1 MEEKQYCE
9 ECGEELIN
17 GICFNDECASSPYYI
32 SEDEENDEDWCE
44 LCGDEMIDGYCSN
57 PSCENSEEYNEDNE
71 NTEE

>member
-17 GICFNDECASSPYYI
+17 GICFNDRCPESPYY
-32 SEDEENDEDWCE
+32 ENDWNDDDWCE

-57 PSCENSEEYNEDNE
+57 PSCPNSEEYNEDNE